1 RHLNSLPWAL
11 LAVLLLAALKLHVI
25 NADASAEVDNS
36 STESNE
42 IIPREAIQKLDY
54 SVRQALLRA
63 IDKLE
68 QEEAAAAGVTES
80 GEDSTSSSG
89 SRSLLRTETSTLPS
103 HREKDEILEESTHK
117 AEPEAVV
124 PTVQFYTATFD
135 EKNAQ
140 EQLLS
145 SFIDRSKLWK
155 KTTLRKQ
162 SSPSTALPIEPK
174 SVEPEGP
181 ENRQLTRS
189 VDSSSSGS
197 VSSNEISHD
206 SGSHEIKFEISNLRK
221 AAPTTPTTTS
231 TSTSTTTTTPRPRTT
246 RRRTTTTSTTT
257 TTTTPRPTHNEDGEN
272 IELVDKQD
280 IRIQEAPLVTAFTVD
295 LDERGTAQKFRPLL
309 SGNQRTPPYSQ
320 QQQHQ
325 QLLPHIGPTITKLN
339 VLESE
344 PPATP
349 LPTQYP
355 PTSSSSTTT
364 QISTSTSASGGFSTT
379 PAFLASSTSNY
390 VKEPLNTLPE
400 PPSVN
405 NYLIERQRALEQQIY
420 QLKVQAQQQQ
430 ALILRQLKL
439 LEEQTQSRFQAS
451 PIAQPSTL
459 QPQQQQLQQQ
469 QQSQQ
474 LQQQPQQLQ
483 QQQHAPLEAIQTAL
497 QPPSVGYSIR
507 PSVEFIPSTHTKTV
521 IYPTYPIEQQLP
533 VRDAVSG
540 HKFALHGGNNNNNY
554 QKLPAPSN
562 AVQQI
567 FQNLQ
572 QSLQKSNENNNVGGN
587 LQGQPSNQFG
597 FAPAEASQLQALPQ
611 HNYKQFQQPQQ
622 QLQQQQ
628 QQQPQLL
635 LPNYVSN
642 AVFQQQQQQH
652 RARQF
657 RQETGVGNF
666 GLNAN
671 VEIQPSTSFATTI
684 VSQQSASNP
693 NPSLENQNFY
703 RQHLTPQLSSQLQ
716 QNAQQYLQQQQQQL
730 QQQQQSSGGDTSP
743 ALNHGI
749 PQFSSQNLHFNGAF

>member
-1 RHLNSLPWAL
+1 MLVRHLNSLPWAL
-11 LAVLLLAALKLHVI
+11 LAVLLLAALKLHVT
-25 NADASAEVDNS
+25 NAETSGNQKEVEVESA

-68 QEEAAAAGVTES
+68 QEEAAATES
-80 GEDSTSSSG
+80 GEESARSSG
-89 SRSLLRTETSTLPS
+89 AHSLLLRAETSTLPS
-103 HREKDEILEESTHK
+103 HREKDEILEESTRGNDP
-117 AEPEAVV
+117 EPVV

-155 KTTLRKQ
+155 KTTIRKLNQ
-162 SSPSTALPIEPK
+162 PAASLPLEPK
-174 SVEPEGP
+174 STEDEGP

-189 VDSSSSGS
+189 VDSSSSGSGS

-206 SGSHEIKFEISNLRK
+206 SGSHEIKFEISNVRK
-221 AAPTTPTTTS
+221 TSTPTTTTS
-231 TSTSTTTTTPRPRTT
+231 TSTTTTTTPRPRTT

-295 LDERGTAQKFRPLL
+295 LDERGTAQKYRPLL
-309 SGNQRTPPYSQ
+309 AGNQLQQRTNFAAPQ
-320 QQQHQ
+320 QQQ
-325 QLLPHIGPTITKLN
+325 QLSHIGPTITKLN
-339 VLESE
+339 VLETE

-349 LPTQYP
+349 LPTQFP
-355 PTSSSSTTT
+355 PTGSSTSTT
-364 QISTSTSASGGFSTT
+364 QISTSTSAGGGFSTT

-390 VKEPLNTLPE
+390 VKQEPLNNLPE

-405 NYLIERQRALEQQIY
+405 NYLIERQRALEQQIF

-439 LEEQTQSRFQAS
+439 LEEQTQSRFQGS

-459 QPQQQQLQQQ
+459 QPQQQQ
-469 QQSQQ
+469 
-474 LQQQPQQLQ
+474 QQQPQQQLPQ
-483 QQQHAPLEAIQTAL
+483 VQQQHGSLEAIQTGL
-497 QPPSVGYSIR
+497 QPPTLGGGYSIR

-533 VRDAVSG
+533 LRDAVSG
-540 HKFALHGGNNNNNY
+540 HKFALHNGNINANNF
-554 QKLPAPSN
+554 QKPPAN

-572 QSLQKSNENNNVGGN
+572 QSLQKSNENSQV
-587 LQGQPSNQFG
+587 QPSNQFN
-597 FAPAEASQLQALPQ
+597 FAPAEASQLQALP
-611 HNYKQFQQPQQ
+611 HNNYKPF
-622 QLQQQQ
+622 QQQQ
-628 QQQPQLL
+628 QQQLL

-642 AVFQQQQQQH
+642 AVFQQQQNHQQQQ

-666 GLNAN
+666 GLNSN
-671 VEIQPSTSFATTI
+671 VEIQPSNSFATTI
-684 VSQQSASNP
+684 VSQQPGLNS

-716 QNAQQYLQQQQQQL
+716 QNAQQYLQQQQQQ
-730 QQQQQSSGGDTSP
+730 QQQPNASGDISP

-749 PQFSSQNLHFNGAF
+749 PQFASQNLHFNGAF